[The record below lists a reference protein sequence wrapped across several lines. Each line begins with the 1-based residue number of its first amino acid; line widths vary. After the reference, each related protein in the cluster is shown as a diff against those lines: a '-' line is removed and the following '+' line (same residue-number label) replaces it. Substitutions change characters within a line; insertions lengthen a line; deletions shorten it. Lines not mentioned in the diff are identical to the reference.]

1 MSKEIFTIRNKE
13 ITKVFEETT
22 RQYLVGNLGRP
33 QELNHFQDDKLE
45 IGITSYKEPNCE
57 APHYHTQAYEYQYII
72 SGETE
77 YIDIESGKEY
87 SFYAG
92 DFYVTPPGIK
102 YAQRS
107 KPGTTIFFIKSPPG
121 DDKVVIEP
129 SKELKTWMKKVNES

>member
-1 MSKEIFTIRNKE
+1 MLKEIFIIKNKE
-13 ITKVFEETT
+13 ITKAFEETT

-33 QELNHFQDDKLE
+33 QELQHFRDGKLE
-45 IGITSYKEPNCE
+45 IGIASCKESSYE
-57 APHYHTQAYEYQYII
+57 APHYHTQAYEYQYLI

-77 YIDIESGKEY
+77 YIDIETGKEY
-87 SFYAG
+87 SFHAG

-121 DDKVVIEP
+121 NDKVTIEP
-129 SKELKTWMKKVNES
+129 SKEIQDWMKNVIE